1 MAGELIMAT
10 LSQLQKLGEGLKRIS
25 ADISERVQVLER
37 TGAQKNLI
45 EKITVNGTPM
55 NIGAN
60 KTVDIPVP
68 TKLTQL
74 ENDAH
79 YQENVI
85 EHVQVNGM
93 TLPTG
98 EGKRVHISIPTRVS
112 EFINDAGYQANAV
125 EGVKVNGEPLTADEA
140 KTVDILVPTKVSQVE
155 NDQGYQ
161 TQSEVNAMIQAAA
174 NGSAQITDIVIP
186 STGWT
191 QAPVSDESTELRYTI
206 DVNVEGATEIVYPS
220 VALHKTD
227 LETASAA
234 GLCPA
239 VQASAGTL
247 RFWAQLPPKKDLA
260 ATVLLMTP
268 GNMVGVVSSGGYV
281 LPVATATR
289 LGGVKIGSGITA
301 SVDGTITASA
311 GISSEEVVSGTDI
324 EKMLDEIFPTDI

>member
-1 MAGELIMAT
+1 M
-10 LSQLQKLGEGLKRIS
+10 
-25 ADISERVQVLER
+25 
-37 TGAQKNLI
+37 
-45 EKITVNGTPM
+45 
-55 NIGAN
+55 
-60 KTVDIPVP
+60 
-68 TKLTQL
+68 
-74 ENDAH
+74 
-79 YQENVI
+79 
-85 EHVQVNGM
+85 
-93 TLPTG
+93 
-98 EGKRVHISIPTRVS
+98 S

-191 QAPVSDESTELRYTI
+191 QAPVSDESTALRYTI

>member
-1 MAGELIMAT
+1 M
-10 LSQLQKLGEGLKRIS
+10 
-25 ADISERVQVLER
+25 
-37 TGAQKNLI
+37 
-45 EKITVNGTPM
+45 
-55 NIGAN
+55 
-60 KTVDIPVP
+60 
-68 TKLTQL
+68 
-74 ENDAH
+74 
-79 YQENVI
+79 
-85 EHVQVNGM
+85 
-93 TLPTG
+93 
-98 EGKRVHISIPTRVS
+98 
-112 EFINDAGYQANAV
+112 
-125 EGVKVNGEPLTADEA
+125 
-140 KTVDILVPTKVSQVE
+140 PTKVSQVE

-191 QAPVSDESTELRYTI
+191 QAPVSDESTALRYTI

-311 GISSEEVVSGTDI
+311 SISSEEVVSGTDI